1 MQRSTR
7 AAMPVLLA
15 AALAAATRIQDPE
28 TFVRGVYDHYVASQG
43 TGRNYVAPADI
54 YTPRLK
60 ALMDED
66 RRRAHGEVGCLD
78 FDFWVNGQDWNL
90 KTVQVTSRDVPGSPD
105 RRMVKAEF
113 VNEKP
118 QELQFDFRRAGGV
131 WLLDDV
137 ESLRGERWK
146 LSALLSCWQRRP

>member
-1 MQRSTR
+1 MRPV
-7 AAMPVLLA
+7 MPILYA
-15 AALAAATRIQDPE
+15 AALHAATRIEDPE
-28 TFVRGVYDHYVASQG
+28 TFVRGVYDHYVASQR

-60 ALMDED
+60 ALFDED
-66 RRRAHGEVGCLD
+66 KRRANGEVGCIE

-90 KTVQVTSRDVPGSPD
+90 KSVKVTAQDVPGSAD
-105 RRMVKAEF
+105 RRLVKAEF
-113 VNEKP
+113 LNDKP
-118 QELQFDFRRAGGV
+118 QQIQFDFRRIGGV

-146 LSALLSCWQRRP
+146 LSALLSCWKR